1 MAAVTGKK
9 TMSKIIY
16 ALLPLVVIG
25 CGQAEPEP
33 EPTEAPASQQEQL
46 EANRD
51 RIAASSDDPAA
62 PTGVLPNAAAGGNSK
77 FRCMND
83 DLPRSETVPR
93 TQSLVAEPSLLE
105 RVRPAGRKRL
115 PVRPE
120 VIESVP
126 SHAAA
131 AEPEQ
136 D

>member
-1 MAAVTGKK
+1 MR
-9 TMSKIIY
+9 KIIHV
-16 ALLPLVVIG
+16 LLPLVIMG
-25 CGQAEPEP
+25 CGQAEPEA

-51 RIAASSDDPAA
+51 RIAAPSDDLAAPSAA
-62 PTGVLPNAAAGGNSK
+62 PTGVLPGAAAGGHSK

-126 SHAAA
+126 GHAAA